1 MSARAF
7 FFTKIQDDAEG
18 RDYETWAAA
27 IDYPFTRSQDSVE
40 RYEIMRVRSAGP
52 VQPPVA
58 YEYVELIEV
67 ADTEA
72 FPGVFEQPEAKPI
85 ITKLR
90 TFISPDPLGLVGAQV
105 LLSGAP
111 AGERAPV
118 RSVVAL
124 KLASG
129 VERSDFEAH
138 LSAGALR
145 AMLDDAEIS
154 RAEVV
159 AIGGRYKRSEP
170 APLDY
175 LVILDGDPAAP
186 EVGDLP
192 ASAHALMAADL
203 VDPDGSQAF
212 VGALIEH
219 FAAAS

>member
-27 IDYPFTRSQDSVE
+27 IDYPFTRRQDSVE
-40 RYEIMRVRSAGP
+40 RYEIMRVRS
-52 VQPPVA
+52 
-58 YEYVELIEV
+58 
-67 ADTEA
+67 
-72 FPGVFEQPEAKPI
+72 
-85 ITKLR
+85 
-90 TFISPDPLGLVGAQV
+90 
-105 LLSGAP
+105 

-203 VDPDGSQAF
+203 VDSDGSHAF